1 MLNKQG
7 FTLIEILVALMI
19 ASLLLLGIYGVFGSL
34 SSARNEI
41 EASGAA
47 YHQARVLFDRISR
60 ELRSLVPPTIGSTVL
75 HGGTDQRGRYYLELT
90 STAATPLAGIPGGTA
105 TIRYLR
111 SEDET
116 PGSFEQALY
125 RQERPRW
132 ESDSGATGQRMIAA
146 VAEFRP
152 RFLVDGSWQ
161 ESWEATADRLPAAIE
176 INLVLV
182 DEDDRRIPFRTA
194 FDLPLLVTP

>member
-1 MLNKQG
+1 MQGNRG
-7 FTLIEILVALMI
+7 FTLIEILVAIAI

-34 SSARNEI
+34 SSARNQV

-60 ELRSLVPPTIGSTVL
+60 ELRSLVPPTANSL
-75 HGGTDQRGRYYLELT
+75 PLQGGTDQRGRPYLEMI
-90 STAATPLAGIPGGTA
+90 SSAATPQGGAPGGTV

-116 PGSFEQALY
+116 PGSSEQALY

-132 ESDSGATGQRMIAA
+132 ESADNQQGQRLINA
-146 VAEFRP
+146 VAEFKL
-152 RFLVDGSWQ
+152 RFYDGSQWLD
-161 ESWEATADRLPAAIE
+161 EWAATASALPQAVE
-176 INLVLV
+176 INLVLANG
-182 DEDDRRIPFRTA
+182 DERIPFRSA